1 MSAAETAATGPA
13 LPTAA
18 VGQGI
23 LSSIVAVA
31 LALVCGAVLIAGW
44 GVNPLTAYAAL
55 LNGAFGN
62 WNSLAETL
70 LRAIP
75 LIFTGLAV
83 ALAFRGGSFNVGAE
97 GQLFLG
103 GTAAAWVGLT
113 LTGLPAPV
121 LILLMM
127 LAAIVAAA
135 LWSLLAG
142 VLKLRFGASELITTI
157 MLNYVAIELVSYLL
171 HGPLQEAARYLPQT
185 ERLPSL
191 ANLPALIP
199 HTRLNIGFLVAV
211 VVVLLAQFAL
221 WRTIWG
227 FRLRVTGLNAR
238 AALNAGIGV
247 TGMTVWA
254 FLVSGGLAGLAGYM
268 EVVGV
273 QHRMIE
279 NLSPGYGYTGI
290 IVALLG
296 QTSPLGVLAAAILF
310 AALQVGATTMETAA
324 GVPSTLTT
332 IIQGLVVL
340 FVIGRGALDLLRRK
354 RS

>member
-1 MSAAETAATGPA
+1 MSAAEIAANGPA
-13 LPTAA
+13 TPTAA
-18 VGQGI
+18 VGQGL
-23 LSSIVAVA
+23 LSSFVAVMLA
-31 LALVCGAVLIAGW
+31 LACGAVLIAGW
-44 GVNPLTAYAAL
+44 GVNPLTAYGAL
-55 LNGAFGN
+55 VSGAFGN

-97 GQLFLG
+97 GQLILG
-103 GTAAAWVGLT
+103 AAAAAWVGLAVH
-113 LTGLPAPV
+113 GLPAPA
-121 LILLMM
+121 LIVLMM
-127 LAAIVAAA
+127 LAAIVAGA

-142 VLKLRFGASELITTI
+142 SLKLKFGASELITTI
-157 MLNYVAIELVSYLL
+157 MLNYVAIEFDSYLL

-185 ERLPSL
+185 ERLPAL
-191 ANLPALIP
+191 ANLPTLIP
-199 HTRLNIGFLVAV
+199 RTRLNIGFVIAV
-211 VVVLLAQFAL
+211 IAALLAQFAL
-221 WRTIWG
+221 WRTVWG

-238 AALNAGIGV
+238 AALNAGINV
-247 TGMTVWA
+247 TGMTIWA
-254 FLVSGGLAGLAGYM
+254 FGVSGALAGLAGYM

-296 QTSPLGVLAAAILF
+296 QTSPLGVLSSAILF
-310 AALQVGATTMETAA
+310 AALQVGATTMEAAA
-324 GVPSTLTT
+324 GVPSTLAT

-340 FVIGRGALDLLRRK
+340 FVIARSSVNPLRR
-354 RS
+354 RGG